1 VTGAATRPIGQLSE
15 GSNPAALGTN
25 ELGTMQHAGPLLR
38 QPPINVKEQ
47 ALTAAAGLHLMPN
60 VSYRGAPGMMAA
72 LAGVV
77 HERQTAAG

>member
-1 VTGAATRPIGQLSE
+1 LHTAATPDHSSGAADHCNL
-15 GSNPAALGTN
+15 
-25 ELGTMQHAGPLLR
+25 
-38 QPPINVKEQ
+38 KDQ

>member
-1 VTGAATRPIGQLSE
+1 LHTAATPDHSSGAADQCDL
-15 GSNPAALGTN
+15 
-25 ELGTMQHAGPLLR
+25 
-38 QPPINVKEQ
+38 KEQ

>member
-1 VTGAATRPIGQLSE
+1 MSLGTAQQPRTTL
-15 GSNPAALGTN
+15 PAAADQCNL
-25 ELGTMQHAGPLLR
+25 
-38 QPPINVKEQ
+38 KEQ

>member
-1 VTGAATRPIGQLSE
+1 MCVGVTAQQPGPLF
-15 GSNPAALGTN
+15 PAAANQCNL
-25 ELGTMQHAGPLLR
+25 
-38 QPPINVKEQ
+38 KEQ

-60 VSYRGAPGMMAA
+60 VSYGGAPGMMAA